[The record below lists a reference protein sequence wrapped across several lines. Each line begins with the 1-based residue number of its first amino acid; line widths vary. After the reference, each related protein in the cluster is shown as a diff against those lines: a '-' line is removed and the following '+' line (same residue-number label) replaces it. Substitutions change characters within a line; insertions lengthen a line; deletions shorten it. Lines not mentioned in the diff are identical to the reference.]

1 MLWGRRWPTPFAA
14 SIHEVTIL
22 YYNIGKSD
30 PQLTSF
36 IITTMESSFGYYIF
50 ILLAVVVG
58 VLVIKK
64 VASCL
69 IRTVVTL
76 ALVLLLVYVYFT
88 FIAPT
93 AG

>member
-1 MLWGRRWPTPFAA
+1 
-14 SIHEVTIL
+14 
-22 YYNIGKSD
+22 
-30 PQLTSF
+30 
-36 IITTMESSFGYYIF
+36 MESSFGYYIF
-50 ILLAVVVG
+50 ILLPVVVG